1 VTAPLIS
8 CIVPAF
14 NGERYLG
21 EALDSILSQ
30 TYRPLELLV
39 VNDGSTDRTAALV
52 TEYGDRVRSL
62 FQPNAGQAAA
72 RNLGLSEARG
82 EFVAFLDQDDLW
94 HPEKLS
100 RQMARF
106 ETRSEREF
114 CVTHIRNFCSPD
126 VNTTM
131 AARYRDHPR
140 LTRALPGYLT
150 QTLLARRTLF
160 HAMGGFDAALRHS
173 NDTEWFVRA
182 AEHRAVMELLPDTLA
197 YRRFHPKNLSR
208 LEAGASRDEY
218 LHLVK
223 ASLDRRRHLAGRD
236 VPEPSRT
243 ALPPHAS

>member
-1 VTAPLIS
+1 VNAALIS
-8 CIVPAF
+8 CVVPVF

-30 TYRPLELLV
+30 TYRPLEILV
-39 VNDGSTDRTAALV
+39 VDDGSTDGTAALV
-52 TEYGDRVRSL
+52 AGYGDQVRSL

-72 RNLGLSEARG
+72 RNVGLGEARG

-94 HPEKLS
+94 HPEKLA

-106 ETRSEREF
+106 AVRPELEF
-114 CVTHIRNFCSPD
+114 CVTHIRNVCSPD
-126 VNTTM
+126 LNTTM
-131 AARYRDHPR
+131 AAWYRDHPR

-150 QTLLARRTLF
+150 QTLLARGTLF

-173 NDTEWFVRA
+173 NDTEWFIRA

-223 ASLDRRRHLAGRD
+223 ASLDRQRHLVSRD

-243 ALPPHAS
+243 AVRPHAT